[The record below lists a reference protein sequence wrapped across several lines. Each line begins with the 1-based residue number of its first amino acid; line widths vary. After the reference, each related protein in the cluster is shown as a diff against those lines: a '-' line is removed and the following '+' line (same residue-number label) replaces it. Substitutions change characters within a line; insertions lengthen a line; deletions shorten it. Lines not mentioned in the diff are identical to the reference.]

1 MICGFVGARLVA
13 PAVLAAWLQHEG
25 MHSAPQ
31 SFVEYILVGIAAV
44 ILVWTLVKATQ
55 WTIRPGEHNA
65 DHIKRTILD
74 DEFVEPGAMR
84 HEPEPPRETLP
95 KR

>member
-1 MICGFVGARLVA
+1 MISVAVGAGLVP
-13 PAVLAAWLQHEG
+13 PAIFAALLQNDHAA
-25 MHSAPQ
+25 SQPR
-31 SFVEYILVGIAAV
+31 SFFEYVIVGIAAV
-44 ILVWTLVKATQ
+44 VMAWTLVKATQ

-74 DEFVEPGAMR
+74 DEFDE
-84 HEPEPPRETLP
+84 EPPNHAA